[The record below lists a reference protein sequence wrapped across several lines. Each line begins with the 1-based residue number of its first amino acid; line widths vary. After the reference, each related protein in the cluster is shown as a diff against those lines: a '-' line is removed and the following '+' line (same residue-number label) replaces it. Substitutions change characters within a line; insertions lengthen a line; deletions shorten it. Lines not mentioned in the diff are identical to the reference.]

1 MEIVIII
8 LLILLNG
15 IFAMSEIALISA
27 RRSNLEL
34 RARQGNAG
42 ARRALRIIED
52 PDKFLST
59 IQIGIT
65 LIGILT
71 GIYSGDALAAKFGR
85 ELALLGIPL
94 RTATIA
100 AQVTIVVIVTYLTL
114 IFGELVPKR
123 IGMNTAEK
131 IACAVAR
138 PMRALSVA
146 ASPFVWLLS
155 RSTAA
160 ITRLLGL
167 KESDNKVT
175 EEEIRSIIQES
186 VDDGEVRVVEQQ
198 IVGRVF
204 SLGDRAV
211 DSVMTPRSE
220 IVWIDIAMTTDQI
233 RERVNRNPHSL
244 YPVADGELD
253 KLVGVVYLKDLFQ
266 HLAEPDFNLCK
277 TLRPVKF
284 FHESCE
290 VYNAMD
296 QLRSEQLGYGIV
308 CDEFG
313 VTRGIVTLKDI
324 FEALVGEIP
333 EDLDEPDIVRR
344 EDGSCLVDG
353 QCSFYDFLAYF
364 NMEEVPPMK
373 IADLELGDK
382 PLFLAPMEDVTD
394 PSFRSMCKEFGA
406 DVVYTEFISSDGLIR
421 DAAKSLKKL
430 EITEAERPVGIQ
442 IYGHL
447 IEPMVEAA
455 RMAEAAGPDIIDINF
470 GCPMKKIAGRGA
482 GSGMMRDVPLM
493 VEMTRR
499 IVQAVDHTPVTVK
512 TRLGWDDENKNIEE
526 IALRL
531 QDVGIA
537 ALTIHGRT
545 RAQIYRGEADWTLI
559 GRVKNNPA
567 IRIPIIGNG
576 DVDSGPR
583 AAAMFDRYGVDG
595 VMIGRATYGR
605 PWIFREVRHYLTTGE
620 VLPQP
625 TVVERVEI
633 AKRHLR
639 KSVEIK
645 GEYVGV
651 LEMRRHLSN
660 YFKGLPDFKQ
670 TRLQRVTLT
679 DIPALMATLDS
690 IAERW
695 GDFDTSQVVPAPL
708 SHEL

>member
-364 NMEEVPPMK
+364 NMEEVIPHTAYKTISGLILDELDHIPQTGEKLHWNRFTLEIVDMDGARIDKILVTPDTILVTAPIPPL
-373 IADLELGDK
+373 IILELGDK

-447 IEPMVEAA
+447 IEPMAEAA

-545 RAQIYRGEADWTLI
+545 RAQIYRGEADWT
-559 GRVKNNPA
+559 PTW
-567 IRIPIIGNG
+567 IRAPEP
-576 DVDSGPR
+576 PR
-583 AAAMFDRYGVDG
+583 CST
-595 VMIGRATYGR
+595 AT
-605 PWIFREVRHYLTTGE
+605 EST
-620 VLPQP
+620 
-625 TVVERVEI
+625 
-633 AKRHLR
+633 A
-639 KSVEIK
+639 
-645 GEYVGV
+645 
-651 LEMRRHLSN
+651 
-660 YFKGLPDFKQ
+660 
-670 TRLQRVTLT
+670 
-679 DIPALMATLDS
+679 
-690 IAERW
+690 
-695 GDFDTSQVVPAPL
+695 
-708 SHEL
+708 